1 MKMFFLIVAAV
12 ACAGCSSISVL
23 EEKESPKLAPTS
35 LPREVWVRP
44 FEVPRHGEF
53 NAAPAPGE
61 KDARARIGRDVAE
74 GFLSK
79 SAKLIAPA
87 RILEPCAPVPS
98 SGLLVEGKVL
108 HVEQGSRALRLGIGF
123 GLGRTHFDSSV
134 RVYSLAKS
142 RKDPWL
148 SFETS
153 GGSNMEPGLAGML
166 VPSPIAI
173 PVAVSVIG
181 GTVAAGAIGVK
192 GVTQDAAR
200 TGRTIAAQVHVK
212 LAEHG
217 LLKRKAHVKRAGR
230 VPTPAGDVPMPLI
243 EELPVPSAM

>member
-1 MKMFFLIVAAV
+1 MKKQLLLVIAVAAT
-12 ACAGCSSISVL
+12 GCSSISVL
-23 EEKESPKLAPTS
+23 EERESSKLAPSS

-53 NAAPAPGE
+53 NAAPVAGE
-61 KDARARIGRDVAE
+61 KDARERIGRDVAE
-74 GFLSK
+74 GILSR
-79 SAKLIAPA
+79 SSNLIAPG
-87 RILEPCAPVPS
+87 RILEPSAPVPA

-108 HVEQGSRALRLGIGF
+108 NVEQGSRALRLGIGF
-123 GLGRTHFDSSV
+123 GLGRTHFDTSV
-134 RVYSLAKS
+134 RVYALAKS

-166 VPSPIAI
+166 VPSPVAI
-173 PVAVSVIG
+173 PIAVSVIG
-181 GTVAAGAIGVK
+181 GTVAAGSIGIK

-230 VPTPAGDVPMPLI
+230 LPTPAGDVPLPLV
-243 EELPVPSAM
+243 E

>member
-1 MKMFFLIVAAV
+1 MNKFLLLATAV
-12 ACAGCSSISVL
+12 ACTGCSSISVL
-23 EEKESPKLAPTS
+23 EEKESARLAPSS

-53 NAAPAPGE
+53 NAAPVAGE

-79 SAKLIAPA
+79 SEKLIAPGHM
-87 RILEPCAPVPS
+87 LEPGAPVPS
-98 SGLLVEGKVL
+98 SGLLIEGKVL
-108 HVEQGSRALRLGIGF
+108 NVEQGSRALRLGIGF
-123 GLGRTHFDSSV
+123 GLGRTHFDTSV

-166 VPSPIAI
+166 VPSPVAI
-173 PVAVSVIG
+173 PVAISVVG
-181 GTVAAGAIGVK
+181 GTVAAGSIGIK

-217 LLKRKAHVKRAGR
+217 LIKRKAHVKRAGR
-230 VPTPAGDVPMPLI
+230 MPTPAGDVPLPLI
-243 EELPVPSAM
+243 E